1 VPWTRLKG
9 LGLILVGIAALAA
22 CPASAWGG
30 PAVGLVRAKVETTPV
45 RHAGDAADDVAVWVN
60 PRRRAGS
67 TIIGTDKDGGIAV
80 YALSGRLI
88 QYRPAGQMNNVDLRG
103 GFPVGAGRV
112 TLVAAS
118 NRSNDSI
125 AIYRVAPRTRRLV
138 DIRARMVGVGMNI
151 YGLCMYRNPRTARYY
166 VFVTSESGE
175 VQQWR
180 LFRRGN
186 RVDARKVR
194 SFQVGSVS
202 EGCVADDLHRRLYVA
217 EESTGIWRYG
227 AEPGSGDARTLVDS
241 TGSGGHLTADV
252 EGLAIAKGPRG
263 SGFLA
268 ASSQGSS
275 TFVLY
280 GRRTNAYV
288 KTFRIVAGRRI
299 DGVSDT
305 DGIDVTTAG
314 LGPLFPRGVF
324 VAQDGDNGPARQN
337 FKLVPWPAIPR
348 S

>member
-1 VPWTRLKG
+1 MPWARPQGVG
-9 LGLILVGIAALAA
+9 LLVFVLALAA
-22 CPASAWGG
+22 CPASALGG
-30 PAVGLVRAKVETTPV
+30 AVGAVRAKVETTPV
-45 RHAGDAADDVAVWVN
+45 PHSGDAADDIAIWVN
-60 PRRRAGS
+60 PRSRAGS

-88 QYRPAGQMNNVDLRG
+88 QYRPAGRMNNVDLRG
-103 GFPVGAGRV
+103 GFPLGGGRV
-112 TLVAAS
+112 TLVTAS

-138 DIRARMVGVGMNI
+138 DVRARVIGVGMNV
-151 YGLCMYRNPRTARYY
+151 YGLCMYRSPRTGRYY

-180 LFRRGN
+180 LFRHGS
-186 RVDARKVR
+186 RVDARQVR

-202 EGCVADDLHRRLYVA
+202 EGCVADDPLRRLYVG

-227 AEPGSGDARTLVDS
+227 AEPGSGETRTLVDS
-241 TGSGGHLTADV
+241 TGGGGHLTADV

-263 SGFLA
+263 GGFLA

-280 GRRTNAYV
+280 GRRTNAYL
-288 KTFRIVAGRRI
+288 KTFRIVAGARI

-305 DGIDVTTAG
+305 DGIEVNTAG

-324 VAQDGDNGPARQN
+324 VAQDGDNGGPHQN
-337 FKLVPWPAIPR
+337 FKLVPWPVVAR